1 MGKPTYKSNPRV
13 NQIFEDLEKLLEF
26 CRDYGYIYNESDLYN
41 MRSYVFRQ
49 YNKFATGKQPRNNWT
64 EDTKA

>member
-13 NQIFEDLEKLLEF
+13 KQIFEDLEKLLEF

-49 YNKFATGKQPRNNWT
+49 YNKFATGKQARDHWL
-64 EDTKA
+64 EDKV

>member
-13 NQIFEDLEKLLEF
+13 NQIFEDLEKLLDF

-49 YNKFATGKQPRNNWT
+49 YNKFATGKQARDQWS
-64 EDTKA
+64 EDKA

>member
-1 MGKPTYKSNPRV
+1 MGKPIYKSNPRV
-13 NQIFEDLEKLLEF
+13 NQIFEDLEKLLDF

-49 YNKFATGKQPRNNWT
+49 YNKFATGKQARDQWS
-64 EDTKA
+64 EDKA